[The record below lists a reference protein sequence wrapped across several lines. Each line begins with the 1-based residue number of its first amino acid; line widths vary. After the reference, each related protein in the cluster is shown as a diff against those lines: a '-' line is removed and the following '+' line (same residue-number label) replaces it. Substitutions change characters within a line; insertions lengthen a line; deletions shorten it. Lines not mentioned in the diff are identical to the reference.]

1 MNGADALAGALVRQG
16 VEWISTLCGHGLN
29 EVYAAC
35 GRAGIRLID
44 TRNEQT
50 AAYMAE
56 CWGRLSRQVGVCAA
70 SSGVAHVNAL
80 TGVTNAHFDGA
91 PMLLITGCGPT
102 SSAGRGHF
110 QDFDQVAA
118 ADSLCKYAR
127 VLDVPERIPEI
138 VHEAFR
144 AARSGRPGPV
154 HLTFPMDVQDAPV
167 EVAASVGPD
176 EISGHS
182 LLADAESIRKAV
194 DLFAAAERPLLI
206 AGSGAYYAGAGEALT
221 QFTAA
226 YAVPFV
232 VPIWDRGA
240 VQGRHSEY
248 IGVIGSASG
257 GPRLLED
264 ADLVVLLGAA
274 ADYRVGHLL
283 PPAVAVGAR
292 VLRVDVDPTRLHGV
306 GPAELT
312 IQADP
317 ASVLT
322 QLLEAG
328 LERKMKGFEAW
339 LSELQSRR
347 DAFRSEVTAPPLDR
361 EEGLHALDIVE
372 AMAEIVDDEAVVVVD
387 GGNIGQWFH
396 QTMARDRYP
405 DTFLTCGASGV
416 VGYGIG
422 GAMAARAGYPDR
434 QVVLLSGDGAATFNI
449 ADLECAARQSLP
461 FVMIVADDESWG
473 ITVTG
478 HLKSYGEA
486 MSCRLGPVD
495 FAGLANSLGALGTR
509 VSSKEEMVAALR
521 RGLSERLPV
530 LIHALISGG
539 LPGDGT

>member
-16 VEWISTLCGHGLN
+16 VEWISTLCGHGMN

-56 CWGRLSRQVGVCAA
+56 CWGRLSRQVGVCAV
-70 SSGVAHVNAL
+70 SSGVAHANAL

-91 PMLLITGCGPT
+91 PMLLITGCGPMG
-102 SSAGRGHF
+102 SAGRGHF

-118 ADSLCKYAR
+118 AASLCKYAR

-138 VHEAFR
+138 VHEAFG

-154 HLTFPMDVQDAPV
+154 HLTFPMDVQEASA
-167 EVAASVGPD
+167 EVAMPEDPCG
-176 EISGHS
+176 ISRHRT
-182 LLADAESIRKAV
+182 LADAESIRKAV
-194 DLFAAAERPLLI
+194 DLFAAAHRPLLI

-240 VQGRHSEY
+240 VQGRHPEF

-257 GPRLLED
+257 GPRLLAD

-283 PPAVAVGAR
+283 PPAIAAGAR
-292 VLRVDVDPTRLHGV
+292 VLRVDVEPTRLHGV
-306 GPAELT
+306 GPADLT

-317 ASVLT
+317 SSVLT
-322 QLLEAG
+322 QLLEACLG
-328 LERKMKGFEAW
+328 REMGGFEGW
-339 LSELQSRR
+339 LSEAQSRR
-347 DAFRSEVTAPPLDR
+347 DAYRSEVTALPR
-361 EEGLHALDIVE
+361 SRGEGLHALDIIE
-372 AMAEIVDDEAVVVVD
+372 AMAETVDDEAVVVVD

-396 QTMARDRYP
+396 QTMARERYP

-422 GAMAARAGYPDR
+422 GAIAIIIGLRLDSTSQAAAMR
-434 QVVLLSGDGAATFNI
+434 QTATEI
-449 ADLECAARQSLP
+449 
-461 FVMIVADDESWG
+461 
-473 ITVTG
+473 
-478 HLKSYGEA
+478 
-486 MSCRLGPVD
+486 
-495 FAGLANSLGALGTR
+495 
-509 VSSKEEMVAALR
+509 
-521 RGLSERLPV
+521 
-530 LIHALISGG
+530 
-539 LPGDGT
+539 